1 MRVMQCMAGAKHGGA
16 EAFFTRMVLALHRAG
31 LDQRVVLRRD
41 QAREKLL
48 ADGGIATLPL
58 AFGGKLDFSTR
69 RGLRREL
76 ARFKPDVV
84 LSWMNRAAAFC
95 PEPTGRF
102 IHCGRLG
109 GYYDLKYYRNCDHLI
124 GNTEAIVSYLVEQG
138 WPAARAHYLPNFV
151 STAAA
156 EAMPRRTLSTPD
168 DAAVVLALGR
178 LHQNKAFDVLIQA
191 MRRLPDVY
199 LWLAGEGPLQ
209 EELRRQAVHLGV
221 APRIRFLGWQEDPA
235 ALYAGADLVVC
246 PSRIEPLGNVVLEAW
261 ARRKPILA
269 AAADGPK
276 ALIRDGENG
285 LLVPIDDVDALAAR
299 IAHVLRNQEAALSMT
314 EAGHDAFLADYS
326 EAVVVRRYLEFFD
339 KVANIGPVQSQE
351 SAR

>member
-1 MRVMQCMAGAKHGGA
+1 MQCMAGAKHGGA

-41 QAREKLL
+41 ATREKRL
-48 ADGGIATLPL
+48 ADGGVATLPL
-58 AFGGKLDFSTR
+58 AFGGKLDLSTR

-76 ARFKPDVV
+76 ARFNPDVV

-95 PEPTGRF
+95 PKPMGKF
-102 IHCGRLG
+102 IHCARLG
-109 GYYDLKYYRNCDHLI
+109 GYYDLKYYRTCDHLI
-124 GNTEAIVSYLVEQG
+124 GNTEGIVSYLIEQG
-138 WPAARAHYLPNFV
+138 WPAERAHYLPNFV

-156 EAMPRRTLSTPD
+156 EPMPRQALSTPD
-168 DAAVVLALGR
+168 DATVVLALGR

-199 LWLAGEGPLQ
+199 LWLAGEGPL
-209 EELRRQAVHLGV
+209 EDELRQLAVKSGV

-261 ARRKPILA
+261 ARHKPIVA
-269 AAADGPK
+269 ADADGPK
-276 ALIRDGENG
+276 SLIRDGENG
-285 LLVPIDDVDALAAR
+285 LLVPIDDAEALAAG
-299 IAHVLRNQEAALSMT
+299 INHVLCNKATARTMAQ
-314 EAGHDAFLADYS
+314 AGHADFLAGHS
-326 EAVVVRRYLEFFD
+326 EAVVVQRYLEFFD
-339 KVANIGPVQSQE
+339 KVTNKGAVQSQG
-351 SAR
+351 SAK